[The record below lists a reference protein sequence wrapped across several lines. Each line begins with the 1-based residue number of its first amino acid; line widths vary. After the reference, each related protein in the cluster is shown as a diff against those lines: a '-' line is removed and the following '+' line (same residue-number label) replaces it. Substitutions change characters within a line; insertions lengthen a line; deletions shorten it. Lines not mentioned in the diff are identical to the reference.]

1 MWLYSHGAFEY
12 VGSVVMCF
20 EPLMEPTIQNSGT
33 VFAESLNQHFY
44 GIQRDDIVITKS
56 PSDPKSHICKRLIGF
71 EEDKILT
78 SSPADFF
85 KRHYCVPIGHV
96 WLEGDD
102 LQLQISGAMDL
113 FHMN

>member
-1 MWLYSHGAFEY
+1 MLCGALGKTFWLYSCIAHGAFEY

-20 EPLMEPTIQNSGT
+20 EPSMKPTIQNSDT
-33 VFAESLNQHFY
+33 VFAESLNRHFY

-56 PSDPKSHICKRLIGF
+56 PSDPKSHICKRVIGL

-85 KRHYCVPIGHV
+85 KRHCLV
-96 WLEGDD
+96 
-102 LQLQISGAMDL
+102 
-113 FHMN
+113 

>member
-1 MWLYSHGAFEY
+1 
-12 VGSVVMCF
+12 
-20 EPLMEPTIQNSGT
+20 MEPTIQNSDT
-33 VFAESLNQHFY
+33 VFAESLNRHFY

-56 PSDPKSHICKRLIGF
+56 PSDPKSHVCKRVIGL

-85 KRHYCVPIGHV
+85 KRHCLVPTGHV
-96 WLEGDD
+96 WLKGDN
-102 LQLQISGAMDL
+102 LQLQISGIMDL